1 MVDSSYYN
9 FSDSRGA
16 EKTMIP
22 ADILGQ
28 LRESDPELWGEYI
41 SSPAYIY
48 DHSDKYKEAWLQYC
62 LQEAIRVRGWHISQS
77 VMCWGREQPY
87 YAAIRKSEYEPWAGE
102 TGDTEAEALMRA
114 YLSALSGERI

>member
-62 LQEAIRVRGWHISQS
+62 LQEAIRVRSWGYAIGRSSKGMTSAS
-77 VMCWGREQPY
+77 V
-87 YAAIRKSEYEPWAGE
+87 YAGNEGE
-102 TGDTEAEALMRA
+102 TVMGYDETEALLRA
-114 YLSALSGERI
+114 YLQAIGD